1 MSRLVESL
9 RWTFEGAEGAA
20 GRVVLSSILAGGICG
35 GGLLIGTLAMIG
47 RGSPGLHLL
56 LAPVL
61 FLAGSL
67 AGLVHGMTLTVLARP
82 GDVPRSDACLRG
94 LVAAVASV
102 PLLPLSWLVSSSITL
117 ATALQV
123 EQRTSWLIVSVGGA
137 VLGVVVCGFA
147 AVEGWKA
154 VTDAVRRYTA
164 E

>member
-1 MSRLVESL
+1 MVDLL

-56 LAPVL
+56 LAPIL

-67 AGLVHGMTLTVLARP
+67 AGLVYGMTLSVLTRP
-82 GDVPRSDACLRG
+82 GEAPRSDVWRRG
-94 LVAAVASV
+94 LIAAVVSV
-102 PLLPLSWLVSSSITL
+102 LLLPMSWIVSSSITV
-117 ATALQV
+117 ATALQL
-123 EQRTSWLIVSVGGA
+123 EQRTSWIVVSIGGA
-137 VLGVVVCGFA
+137 LIGVMVCGCA
-147 AVEGWKA
+147 VVEGWRA
-154 VTDAVRRYTA
+154 VADAVRRYTV